1 MVGSPFKTDSESSLL
16 NSSLPTTLKSTNL
29 QLVYLLPPS
38 PLLCVASIETRM
50 IILSVSHSLV
60 PLVEP

>member
-38 PLLCVASIETRM
+38 PLLCVASIEARM